1 MDIGRLTILWLPLDA
16 ETQQPIGAEAVA
28 VQKVVA
34 KEYAE
39 DAIRTGLGIIGDH
52 VREAVKAD
60 YDAAIR
66 ADERVSDVQ
75 TAVDGFEAVWAAL

>member
-1 MDIGRLTILWLPLDA
+1 MTISRVGLEGLSRLEEVSDMDIGRLTILWLPLDA

-39 DAIRTGLGIIGDH
+39 DAIRTGLGIIEISAGN
-52 VREAVKAD
+52 RRLEAT
-60 YDAAIR
+60 
-66 ADERVSDVQ
+66 EEC
-75 TAVDGFEAVWAAL
+75 G